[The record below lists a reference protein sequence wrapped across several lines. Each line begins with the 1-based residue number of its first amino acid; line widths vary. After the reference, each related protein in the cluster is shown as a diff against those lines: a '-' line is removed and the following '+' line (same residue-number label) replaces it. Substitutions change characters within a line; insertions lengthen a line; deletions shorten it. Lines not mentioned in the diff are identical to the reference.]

1 MKKKLELIV
10 RPKAHKRKEFNQ
22 SLNLLIDKLQ
32 KYCSSLM
39 IDESEDGLTLTI
51 LAGWVTVDQMRTA
64 LRSEEFFVLSGAI
77 RALCEKTVIRL
88 DDKQFSNHIS
98 KLSTLC

>member
-10 RPKAHKRKEFNQ
+10 RSKAHKRKEFNQ

-32 KYCSSLM
+32 KYFSSLM
-39 IDESEDGLTLTI
+39 IDESEDGLTITI
-51 LAGWVTVDQMRTA
+51 LAGWETVDQMRTT

-77 RALCEKTVIRL
+77 RALCENTVIRL
-88 DDKQFSNHIS
+88 DEKQFSNHIS